1 MTVTVGEVFSRRHVF
16 TAEDISDFARRA
28 GDLNPLHHDAERA
41 AKSRFGGLIASG
53 TQTSALLM
61 ALVAAHFPKEYD
73 TVGLDFS
80 FRFRRAVPA
89 GTDALLSWE
98 IISIEPNPKLGGDLL
113 ALKGEIV
120 DDAGTRYLSAEGRAV
135 IWPLGYDA
143 ARRGKE

>member
-1 MTVTVGEVFSRRHVF
+1 MTVTVGEVFSKRHVF

-28 GDLNPLHHDAERA
+28 GDLNPLHHDAQKA
-41 AKSRFGGLIASG
+41 ASSRFGGLIASG
-53 TQTSALLM
+53 SQTSALLM
-61 ALVAAHFPKEYD
+61 ALAAHLSKEHD

-98 IISIEPNPKLGGDLL
+98 IVSIEPNPKLGGDVL
-113 ALKGEIV
+113 AFKGQIV

-135 IWPLGYDA
+135 IWPLGHDA
-143 ARRGKE
+143 ARRSKE